1 MREKKA
7 RGKTIFIG
15 QINPETSVKVF
26 QSANF
31 GYSVS
36 ESGTRK
42 DFERHQNLGRSIQ
55 LNY

>member
-7 RGKTIFIG
+7 RGETIFIG

-31 GYSVS
+31 GSSVS
-36 ESGTRK
+36 ESVTGK
-42 DFERHQNLGRSIQ
+42 DFEKHQK
-55 LNY
+55 YFM